1 MIFRY
6 IRERLSWLLLIFILQ
21 ILALFVGYIDPTIPF
36 TSVIYYTFLSTLVT
50 VLFFFIRY
58 PRETSFFKQME
69 DRHFDLD
76 LSSLPEAQR
85 PFEKIIEENMA
96 EELAHLKEEA
106 SSLQKASEQEKDDLL
121 AWIHEVKTP
130 LTAMY
135 LMIQRLEDARSKQ
148 QFTYEWLRVHL
159 LLDQQLH
166 QKRIPFIENDLYVE
180 KVELEP
186 LIFNE
191 IKTLQSWCM
200 QKGIGF
206 DLAIKEKE
214 VLSDAK
220 WLTFIIRQFLTN
232 AVKYSE
238 STDIEVKT
246 EIHQGHMQ
254 LIIQDHGRGIDPK
267 DLPRIFDKGF
277 TSTSDHN
284 DGKATGMGLYLAG
297 KVAASLKIE
306 LNVNSILHKGTTAF
320 LTFPNQND
328 FVHITSM

>member
-1 MIFRY
+1 MILRY
-6 IRERLSWLLLIFILQ
+6 VRERLSWLLLILSLQ
-21 ILALFVGYIDPTIPF
+21 ALALFIGYIDPTIPF
-36 TSVIYYTFLSTLVT
+36 TSVIYYTFLSLLIT

-58 PRETSFFKQME
+58 PRETSFYNQME
-69 DRHFDLD
+69 QRHFDLD
-76 LSSLPEAQR
+76 LSSLPEGQR
-85 PFEKIIEENMA
+85 PFEKIIEENMTH
-96 EELAHLKEEA
+96 ELVRLKEEA
-106 SSLQKASEQEKDDLL
+106 SSLHQASEQEKDDLL

-130 LTAMY
+130 LTAMH
-135 LMIQRLEDARSKQ
+135 LIIQRLEDAKAKQ
-148 QFTYEWLRVHL
+148 QLTYEWLRVHL

-166 QKRIPFIENDLYVE
+166 QKRIPFIENDLYIE

-206 DLAIKEKE
+206 DIVIEEKE

-238 STDIEVKT
+238 STDIEVRTAIRK
-246 EIHQGHMQ
+246 GHTQ
-254 LIIQDHGRGIDPK
+254 LIIQDHGRGIDSK

-284 DGKATGMGLYLAG
+284 DGKATGMGLYLAA

-306 LNVNSILHKGTTAF
+306 LSMNSVLHEGTTAF
-320 LTFPNQND
+320 LIFPNQND